1 MYSDVL
7 VVGDV
12 SSADYGIY
20 VLDVND
26 TDMPR
31 RDYTTVS
38 VPGRSRDLHYDNGRY
53 DNIDRVYKCF
63 AVSMPTF
70 GNASDAISAFVG
82 RIMRLKGYQRIE
94 CGLHSDF
101 YVKGECRGEMQPVFS
116 DGRGTAQFDL
126 TFDCDARK
134 YLISGEQEI
143 TLNTGTQTVTNP
155 GTQDAYPMF
164 VLTGNGTVNF
174 GNDFSFTITNNP
186 GTLVLDCEIGD
197 AYSQLAHTNYNQYVS
212 FNNYQIPRL
221 VPGNNAI
228 QVTGFTSCVM
238 TPRWC
243 KL

>member
-1 MYSDVL
+1 MYNDVL

-63 AVSMPTF
+63 AVSMPMF
-70 GNASDAISAFVG
+70 GNTGDSISAFVG

-143 TLNTGTQTVTNP
+143 TLTTGNQTITNP
-155 GTQDAYPMF
+155 GTQDSYPLF

-174 GNDFSFTITNNP
+174 GNDFSFTVTNNP

-197 AYSQLAHTNYNQYVS
+197 AYSQTAHTNYNQYVS

-221 VPGNNAI
+221 VPGNNTI
-228 QVTGFTSCVM
+228 QVTEFTSCVM

>member
-1 MYSDVL
+1 MYNDVL
-7 VVGDV
+7 VVGGV
-12 SSADYGIY
+12 SSADYGII

-38 VPGRSRDLHYDNGRY
+38 VPGRSRDLHYDNGRFE
-53 DNIDRVYKCF
+53 NIDRVYKCF
-63 AVSMPTF
+63 SVSMPTF

-94 CGLHSDF
+94 CDLHSDF
-101 YVKGECRGEMQPVFS
+101 FVKGECRGDMQPVFS

-134 YLISGEQEI
+134 YLKSGERSI
-143 TLNTGTQTVTNP
+143 TLASGTQTLINPETEPASPLLVITGTGYIQIGSRRITVASNP
-155 GTQDAYPMF
+155 GTM
-164 VLTGNGTVNF
+164 V
-174 GNDFSFTITNNP
+174 I
-186 GTLVLDCEIGD
+186 DCELGD
-197 AYSQLAHTNYNQYVS
+197 AYSQALHENYNSRISLNTSEFPELDSGANSITVS
-212 FNNYQIPRL
+212 GL
-221 VPGNNAI
+221 S
-228 QVTGFTSCVM
+228 SCKI

>member
-1 MYSDVL
+1 MYNDVL
-7 VVGDV
+7 VVGGV
-12 SSADYGIY
+12 SSADYGII

-38 VPGRSRDLHYDNGRY
+38 VPGRSRDLHYDNGRFE
-53 DNIDRVYKCF
+53 NIDRVYKCF
-63 AVSMPTF
+63 SVSMPTF

-101 YVKGECRGEMQPVFS
+101 FVKGECRGEMQPVFS
-116 DGRGTAQFDL
+116 DGRGTAQFNL

-134 YLISGEQEI
+134 YLKSGERDITLVSGTQTLINPETEPASPLLVITGTGYIQIGSRRITVASNPGTMVIDCELGDAYSQALHENYNSRI
-143 TLNTGTQTVTNP
+143 TLNTGEFPELESGTNSITVS
-155 GTQDAYPMF
+155 G
-164 VLTGNGTVNF
+164 L
-174 GNDFSFTITNNP
+174 S
-186 GTLVLDCEIGD
+186 
-197 AYSQLAHTNYNQYVS
+197 
-212 FNNYQIPRL
+212 
-221 VPGNNAI
+221 
-228 QVTGFTSCVM
+228 SCKI

>member
-1 MYSDVL
+1 MYNDVL

-26 TDMPR
+26 ADMPR

-38 VPGRSRDLHYDNGRY
+38 VPGRSRDLHYDNGRFE
-53 DNIDRVYKCF
+53 NIDRVYKCF
-63 AVSMPTF
+63 SVSMPTF

-134 YLISGEQEI
+134 YLNSGEQEI
-143 TLNTGTQTVTNP
+143 TLTTGNQTITNP
-155 GTQDAYPMF
+155 GTQDAYPLF

-174 GNDFSFTITNNP
+174 GNDFSFTVADNP

-212 FNNYQIPRL
+212 FNNYRIPRL
-221 VPGNNAI
+221 VPGNNTI

-238 TPRWC
+238 IPRWC

>member
-1 MYSDVL
+1 MYNDVL

-12 SSADYGIY
+12 SSADYGIF

-31 RDYTTVS
+31 RDYATVS
-38 VPGRSRDLHYDNGRY
+38 VPGRSRDLHYDNGRFE
-53 DNIDRVYKCF
+53 NIDRVYKCF
-63 AVSMPTF
+63 SVSMPTF

-101 YVKGECRGEMQPVFS
+101 FVKGECRGEMQPVFS

-134 YLISGEQEI
+134 YLNSGEQEI
-143 TLNTGTQTVTNP
+143 TLTTGNQTITNP
-155 GTQDAYPMF
+155 GTQDAYPVF
-164 VLTGNGTVNF
+164 VLKGNGTITI
-174 GNDFSFTITNNP
+174 GSETITIANNP

-197 AYSQLAHTNYNQYVS
+197 AYSEAAHENYNQYVTLS
-212 FNNYQIPRL
+212 SYDFPVLEPGQNNI
-221 VPGNNAI
+221 A
-228 QVTGFTSCVM
+228 VTGFTARTM
-238 TPRWC
+238 IPRWNT
-243 KL
+243 L

>member
-1 MYSDVL
+1 MHNDVL

-38 VPGRSRDLHYDNGRY
+38 VPGRSRDLHYDNGRFE
-53 DNIDRVYKCF
+53 NIDRVYKCF
-63 AVSMPTF
+63 SVSMPMF
-70 GNASDAISAFVG
+70 GDTGDSISAFVG

-143 TLNTGTQTVTNP
+143 TLNTGTQAVTNP
-155 GTQDAYPMF
+155 GTQDAYPVF
-164 VLTGNGTVNF
+164 VLKGNGTITI
-174 GNDFSFTITNNP
+174 GSETITIANNP

-197 AYSQLAHTNYNQYVS
+197 AYSEQTHENYNQYVTVS
-212 FNNYQIPRL
+212 SYDMPVLEPGQNNI
-221 VPGNNAI
+221 A
-228 QVTGFTSCVM
+228 VTGFTARTM
-238 TPRWC
+238 IPRWNT
-243 KL
+243 L